1 MLPNSNEVNQL
12 ATSFSNVNVQ
22 QSVHVARRGEDVPA
36 SLRERDSSMNDD
48 ANPLHTPDRIRS
60 RLRPR
65 RSTTPNRS

>member
-1 MLPNSNEVNQL
+1 MLPNNNNVNEL
-12 ATSFSNVNVQ
+12 TTSFNNVNVG
-22 QSVHVARRGEDVPA
+22 QSVHVERREDVPA

>member
-1 MLPNSNEVNQL
+1 MLPNNNNVNEL
-12 ATSFSNVNVQ
+12 TTSFNNVNVG
-22 QSVHVARRGEDVPA
+22 QSVHVERREDVPA

-48 ANPLHTPDRIRS
+48 ANPIHTPDRIRS